1 MKKMIAV
8 LALSLWCLRTF
19 AQEKTTTTIPYRS
32 FIAEVGGPGV
42 LFSVNY
48 DTRFKK
54 TPFGFGGR
62 IGVGFTP
69 GYQRGTYVIDPVSGF
84 GYYTGNGKEVSVLT
98 VPVQLNYLFGKEGS
112 KSALEIG
119 AGATYVGKNSDFF
132 YYEDDSRKA
141 RIYGNTSFMY
151 RRMPTDGGF
160 SWRVGFTPLIGNG
173 LIQASAAASVGFN
186 F

>member
-1 MKKMIAV
+1 MAL
-8 LALSLWCLRTF
+8 LALSLVSICVF
-19 AQEKTTTTIPYRS
+19 AQENSSKTTVPYRS

-54 TPFGFGGR
+54 TPFGLGGR
-62 IGVGFTP
+62 VGVGFTT
-69 GYQRGTYVIDPVSGF
+69 GYINATYTIDPVTGNYF
-84 GYYTGNGKEVSVLT
+84 YTGNGKNVSVLT
-98 VPVQLNYLFGKEGS
+98 VPVQLNYLFGKAGS
-112 KSALEIG
+112 KSALEVG

-132 YYEDDSRKA
+132 YNYNNTTKA
-141 RIYGNTSFMY
+141 SIYGNASFMY
-151 RRMPTDGGF
+151 RRMPTEGGF